1 MKEEEKEEEEC
12 QGGRNH
18 REQKQKKEKKNE
30 QLFSFP
36 LLLTEAPP
44 SPPRAEERERERESN
59 LAAQFPYFLRALP
72 FLFLLSRACGDD
84 GDNLTLPLFIFQ
96 PPPHHICHRRF
107 FNRSLSF
114 LTPSSF
120 VLVPVNRKKIENFK
134 LSVLKK

>member
-72 FLFLLSRACGDD
+72 
-84 GDNLTLPLFIFQ
+84 LFIFQ

-120 VLVPVNRKKIENFK
+120 VLFPVNRKKIENFK